1 MSDDPK
7 PRANHLSVVE
17 HFSLDD
23 ACRAVNAAFMHRG
36 FGVYQVGSS
45 LQRAN
50 YRDVDLRLILQ
61 DDDFKAIFGGE
72 ARFPL
77 ALQFLNVAISEWIAK
92 RTGMNIDFQFQSQ
105 TEANT
110 NHPGLRSAIG
120 RALRYDGGEW

>member
-1 MSDDPK
+1 MTGEPK

-23 ACRAVNAAFMHRG
+23 ACRVANAAFRDRG

-50 YRDVDLRLILQ
+50 YRDVDLRCILE
-61 DDDFKAIFGGE
+61 DGAFKAIFGE
-72 ARFPL
+72 AAKFPL
-77 ALQFLNVAISEWIAK
+77 ALQFLNAAISEWIAK

-110 NHPGLRSAIG
+110 NHQGPRSAIG
-120 RALRYDGGEW
+120 RSLRYDGGEW